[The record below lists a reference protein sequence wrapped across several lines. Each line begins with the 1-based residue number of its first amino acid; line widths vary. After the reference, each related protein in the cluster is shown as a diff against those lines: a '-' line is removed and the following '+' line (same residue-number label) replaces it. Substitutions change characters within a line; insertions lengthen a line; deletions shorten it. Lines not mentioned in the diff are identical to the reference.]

1 MNNILTMNNNTEF
14 KDCCDFITF
23 NLPDIKCDFTNLKE
37 IKVILKN
44 LIDKRI
50 IYLTE
55 NGNND
60 DDLRDDLEL
69 IELEDF
75 YGMVSREMYYQN
87 KNN

>member
-1 MNNILTMNNNTEF
+1 MNNNTEF
-14 KDCCDFITF
+14 KDCCDFITSK
-23 NLPDIKCDFTNLKE
+23 LPNIKCDFTNIKE

-55 NGNND
+55 NGNNND
-60 DDLRDDLEL
+60 DDLRNDLEL
-69 IELEDF
+69 NDIEDF
-75 YGMVSREMYYQN
+75 YGMISREMYYQN

>member
-1 MNNILTMNNNTEF
+1 MNNNTEF
-14 KDCCDFITF
+14 KDCCDFITSK
-23 NLPDIKCDFTNLKE
+23 LPNIKCNFTNIKE

-60 DDLRDDLEL
+60 DDLRNDLEL
-69 IELEDF
+69 SELEDF
-75 YGMVSREMYYQN
+75 YNMICREMYYQ
-87 KNN
+87 KKK

>member
-1 MNNILTMNNNTEF
+1 MNNNTTF
-14 KDCCDFITF
+14 KDCCDFITSK
-23 NLPDIKCDFTNLKE
+23 LPNIKCDFTNIKE

-60 DDLRDDLEL
+60 DDLRNDLEL
-69 IELEDF
+69 CDLEDF
-75 YGMVSREMYYQN
+75 YNMICREMYYQKKN
-87 KNN
+87 K

>member
-1 MNNILTMNNNTEF
+1 MNNNTEF
-14 KDCCDFITF
+14 KDCCDFITSK
-23 NLPDIKCDFTNLKE
+23 LPDIKCDLTNLKE

-55 NGNND
+55 NGN

-69 IELEDF
+69 VELEDF
-75 YGMVSREMYYQN
+75 YGILSREMYYQH
-87 KNN
+87 KK

>member
-1 MNNILTMNNNTEF
+1 MR
-14 KDCCDFITF
+14 KGV
-23 NLPDIKCDFTNLKE
+23 KE

-60 DDLRDDLEL
+60 DDLRNDLEL
-69 IELEDF
+69 IQLEDF

-87 KNN
+87 KKN

>member
-1 MNNILTMNNNTEF
+1 MR
-14 KDCCDFITF
+14 KGV
-23 NLPDIKCDFTNLKE
+23 KE

-55 NGNND
+55 NGNYD
-60 DDLRDDLEL
+60 DDLRNDLEL
-69 IELEDF
+69 IQLEDF

>member
-1 MNNILTMNNNTEF
+1 MNNTEF
-14 KDCCDFITF
+14 KDCCNFITSK
-23 NLPDIKCDFTNLKE
+23 LPNIKCDFTNLKE

-60 DDLRDDLEL
+60 DDLRNDLEL
-69 IELEDF
+69 VTLEDF
-75 YGMVSREMYYQN
+75 YGMASREIYYQN

>member
-1 MNNILTMNNNTEF
+1 MNNNTKF
-14 KDCCDFITF
+14 KDCCDFITSK
-23 NLPDIKCDFTNLKE
+23 LPNIKCDFTNINE

-60 DDLRDDLEL
+60 DDDLRNDLEL
-69 IELEDF
+69 SDLEDF
-75 YGMVSREMYYQN
+75 YGMISREMYYQN

>member
-1 MNNILTMNNNTEF
+1 MNNNTKF
-14 KDCCDFITF
+14 KECCDFITSK
-23 NLPDIKCDFTNLKE
+23 LPNIKCDFTNLKE
-37 IKVILKN
+37 IKVIVKN

-60 DDLRDDLEL
+60 DDDLRNDLEL
-69 IELEDF
+69 SDLEDF
-75 YGMVSREMYYQN
+75 YSMISKEMYYQN

>member
-1 MNNILTMNNNTEF
+1 MNNNTKF
-14 KDCCDFITF
+14 KDCCDFITSK
-23 NLPDIKCDFTNLKE
+23 LPNIKCDFTNIKE

-55 NGNND
+55 NGNNNND
-60 DDLRDDLEL
+60 DDLRNDLEL
-69 IELEDF
+69 SDLEDF
-75 YGMVSREMYYQN
+75 YGMITREMYYQN

>member
-1 MNNILTMNNNTEF
+1 MNNNTEF
-14 KDCCDFITF
+14 KDCCNFITSK
-23 NLPDIKCDFTNLKE
+23 LPDIKCDFTNLKE

-69 IELEDF
+69 NDLENF
-75 YGMVSREMYYQN
+75 YRIISQQMYYQN
-87 KNN
+87 KK

>member
-1 MNNILTMNNNTEF
+1 MNNNTKI
-14 KDCCDFITF
+14 KDCCDFITSK
-23 NLPDIKCDFTNLKE
+23 LPNIKCDFTNLKE

-60 DDLRDDLEL
+60 DDDLRNDLEL
-69 IELEDF
+69 SDLEDF
-75 YGMVSREMYYQN
+75 YGMISREMYYQN

>member
-1 MNNILTMNNNTEF
+1 MNNNTKF
-14 KDCCDFITF
+14 KDCCDFIKSK
-23 NLPDIKCDFTNLKE
+23 LPNIKCDFTNIKE

-60 DDLRDDLEL
+60 DDLRNDLEL
-69 IELEDF
+69 SDLEDF
-75 YGMVSREMYYQN
+75 YGMISREMYYQN

>member
-1 MNNILTMNNNTEF
+1 MNNNTEF

-55 NGNND
+55 NDNNE
-60 DDLRDDLEL
+60 DDLRNDLEL

-75 YGMVSREMYYQN
+75 YSMVSREMYYQN

>member
-1 MNNILTMNNNTEF
+1 MNNNTEF
-14 KDCCDFITF
+14 KDCCNFITSK
-23 NLPDIKCDFTNLKE
+23 LPDIKCDFTNLKE

-44 LIDKRI
+44 LIDKRL

-69 IELEDF
+69 NDLENF
-75 YGMVSREMYYQN
+75 YRIISQQMYYQN
-87 KNN
+87 KK

>member
-1 MNNILTMNNNTEF
+1 MNNNTKF
-14 KDCCDFITF
+14 KDCCDLITTK
-23 NLPDIKCDFTNLKE
+23 LPNIKCDFTHMKE

-55 NGNND
+55 NGD
-60 DDLRDDLEL
+60 DDLRNDLEL
-69 IELEDF
+69 FELEDF
-75 YGMVSREMYYQN
+75 YGMICREMY